1 MSQLFKRAALCFA
14 LLAVIVYAIGA
25 WLPST
30 FNVSRERTIS
40 VPLKRVSDVLVDL
53 SKWAPWDPWQNS
65 ETDLKL
71 EISRNARGLWVG
83 RWLKDGIE
91 HGRVIQQPQLS
102 KNTIEYN
109 LERSG
114 EPLRRLRFE
123 LQDLG
128 MNTRVRWTVSGKN
141 KFYPIGNIFAVQME
155 KYVGPVY
162 ERGLDNL
169 KKHLE
174 K

>member
-14 LLAVIVYAIGA
+14 LLAVMVYVIGA
-25 WLPST
+25 LLPST
-30 FNVSRERTIS
+30 FHVSRERTIS
-40 VPLKRVSDVLVDL
+40 VSLSRVSSVLSDL

-65 ETDLKL
+65 ETNLKL
-71 EISRNARGLWVG
+71 EVSKNANGLWIG
-83 RWLKDGIE
+83 RWLKDGVE
-91 HGRVIQQPQLS
+91 HGRVIQQPQQS

-114 EPLRRLRFE
+114 EPLRHLRFE

-128 MNTRVRWTVSGKN
+128 MNTRVTWTVSGKN

-162 ERGLDNL
+162 EKGLNSL